1 MNKTVAPITHDEKSE
16 HKDFSGI
23 PATIPIPNLID
34 IQRESFKRF
43 LQLEELPGE
52 RDEIGLDAVFKS
64 VFPIA
69 DRREMSELEFVSYS
83 IGDWE
88 CKCGSQVGLARL
100 RMRCQRCR
108 EMIAS
113 DPKGPQRRLCSNCGR
128 HTESTVSFCQKCG
141 DPIGLKLKYDIDE
154 CRERGLTYAAP
165 LKVTLKLTVYEKDSA
180 GRKQIR
186 DIKEQEVYF
195 GDIPLMTDDGTF
207 IISGAERVI
216 VSQLHRSPG
225 VFFES
230 SNNRN
235 YFLGKIIPYRGSWV
249 EFDYDQKNL
258 LNVRIDRKRKFLG
271 TIFLRALGLT
281 SDAQILS
288 RFYKVTEIRSTS
300 SGTLKRRVSET
311 MLGTSLAKQIE
322 VGGKVIRKGR
332 KVTPRLLQQIRE
344 DGKEFLPCGQE
355 DLLPDADNY
364 GAVFADDLFD
374 PETGEVL
381 AGCEAN
387 ASVSAQALLSIAER
401 GIKKFGVIFPEDD
414 ECGVVLSETLRKDGV
429 KTQDEALLEI
439 YRKLRPGDPPTL
451 EIAWALF
458 QGMFFDP
465 REFDLSS
472 VGRMKLNIKLH
483 DAPGATSLDCRV
495 LEAEDFYATIRHLFK
510 LRRNIGTPDD
520 INHLGNRRVRAVG
533 ELLADQFRIG
543 LIRLERSV
551 KEQMTIHED
560 IASAMPH
567 DLVNAK
573 PVMAA
578 VREFFGSSQLSQFMD
593 QINPLSEITHKRR
606 LSALGPGGLSPER
619 VGVDTR
625 DVHPTHYG
633 RICPIETPDD
643 PNVGLIGSLACFAR
657 INEYGFIESPYRK
670 IQNGRIVDE
679 VRVVRSGDTNL
690 KRGDVLRRDEAAQ
703 ANAALED
710 GREKAEF
717 ETYCS
722 YLSAWEEDKYVI
734 APTDIPVDK
743 DGNITSEL
751 ANCRVAGDIQLKRRA
766 EIQYMD
772 VSPKQLVSVAASLI
786 PFLENDDAN
795 RAQIGSKMQRQA
807 VPLLR
812 AESPVVGTGMER
824 IIARDSSAVA
834 ICKRDG
840 IVDSVD
846 SERIVVRVECSGTEE
861 RISRDGGADVYQLVK
876 FRRSNPNTC
885 INQKPIVQ
893 VGQRV
898 EKGTVLADGPCTADG
913 ELALGRNVLVA
924 FMPWRGYNF
933 EDAILVSE
941 KLIKDDCYTSL
952 HVEEFD
958 LAARET
964 KLGPEEITRDV
975 PNVSEGLLRNLDES
989 GIIRVGSAVGPG
1001 DILVGRVV
1009 PKRYVHLTPEEK
1021 LLGEIFNAQDVD
1033 IADASLRCP
1042 PEISGIVLGI
1052 KVFVRKGVGTDNRD
1066 LAIKSEGIEKL
1077 ESDLEDSRRVLFGR
1091 RAKRLQELLG
1101 GRVVQADYFAA
1112 EEEEPLVSAG
1122 DVLGKHHFDQLQV
1135 RHLKRL
1141 ELDQFVPDKDKRI
1154 DRIEANT
1161 ARQVQ
1166 ALENLIQERKDKL
1179 QEGEELPPGVI
1190 KSVKVFVAMKRK
1202 LSVGDKMGNRHGNKG
1217 VVARVLPEEDM
1228 PFLADGTPVEI
1239 VLNPLG
1245 VPSRMNVGQIL
1256 ETHLGWA
1263 GKELG
1268 IKFAVP
1274 VFESLGEKRI
1284 KQHLA
1289 EAGLPE
1295 SGKTKLYDGLTG
1307 HAFEQE
1313 VTVGVVYM
1321 LKLSHMVDDKVHA
1334 RSIGP
1339 YSLITQQPMGGK
1351 AGFGGQRIGEMEVW
1365 ALQAYGAAHVLQEL
1379 LTAKSDDVY
1388 GRAGLYESIMK
1399 GECAKDPGAPE
1410 SLNVLIRELQALCL
1424 DIELVQRQQELVEDA
1439 VDPDQLALQ
1448 PSIDPEVQL
1457 STDRDDGEPSEFAPC
1472 EPSAD
1477 LALGGGPMAGTVDRN
1492 DQEENDDDDDDD
1504 GPQVSSTSDFDAIE
1518 IGLASPEKIR
1528 SWSHGEVTKPETIN
1542 YRTFKPERHGLFC
1555 TAIFGP
1561 VTDWECLCRRFVRM
1575 KHRGKV
1581 CDRCGTEVTLSRVRR
1596 ERLGHIE
1603 LAAPCA
1609 HVWYVKLLPSRIA
1622 QLLGVS
1628 TRDLERVLYYEAY
1641 IVVDTEDP
1649 DALPLGEVLTE
1660 DRKRQLEDKKFDF
1673 TAIMGAEGIKDCLES
1688 IDTAQLSRQLREDMK
1703 TGASVRERLKSARR
1717 LEIVESFCE
1726 SGNEPE
1732 WMILEVIPVIP
1743 PELRPLVPL
1752 DGDRFATSDLNELY
1766 RRVIN
1771 RNNRLRKLI
1780 DLRAPEMIVRSGKRM
1795 LQEAVD
1801 ALFDNGCRG
1810 HQFRGAN
1817 HRPLKSLADTFKGKH
1832 GRFRQNL
1839 LGKRVD
1845 YSGRSVIVVG
1855 PELKLHQCGLPKQVA
1870 LELFKPFVY
1879 QRLAQL
1885 GYCTSIKHARELV
1898 ELRDEVV
1905 WDAVEDVIKDH
1916 PVLLNRAPTLHR
1928 LGIQAFEPVLVEGKA
1943 IKVHPLV
1950 CAAFNADFDGDQMAV
1965 HVPLSPEAQVEAH
1978 VLMLS
1983 TRNILSP
1990 ANGAPI
1996 TVPSQDMVL
2005 GVYYLTSQA
2014 GGAEGEGRSFGST
2027 REVLLAHDMG
2037 EVETRAPIRL
2047 NYSGPVL
2054 DLAIANNSQEILRG
2068 EPAHFQKQ
2076 QLDTTV
2082 GRVILNDR
2090 LPDGLP
2096 FFNGLLKEKGLS
2108 QLVRYCYLS
2117 LGREQTVAMLDEL
2130 KELGFLY
2137 ATLSGM
2143 SIGIDDMVV
2152 PGLKGQLV
2160 GNAQKDVMKVHEQYL
2175 DGTITRGE
2183 RYRKV
2188 IEIWSKL
2195 AEGVA
2200 GEIFDD
2206 MRDRSS
2212 ERLNPIYAM
2221 ADSGARGSEQQVRQ
2235 LSGMRGLTAK
2245 PSGEIIEAPITASFR
2260 EGLNVLQYFMST
2272 HGARKRLAD
2281 TALKTSNSGYLTR
2294 RLIFVAQDVIV
2305 TEDDCGNRVGIDV
2318 EALVESEEVRESL
2331 ADRIVGRIA
2340 ADDVQGSGDRIIV
2353 AANREITPELAE
2365 EIERAGI
2372 ERVRVRSVLTCE
2384 TGPGVCQLCYG
2395 RDLATGRL
2403 VERGEAV
2410 GIVAAQSIGEAGT
2423 QSTMQTSRVDETALS
2438 VRDQS
2443 RQTAKSDGTV
2453 KYIDGSI
2460 SAVEDRHG
2468 NRIALNRNGIIAVLD
2483 FSGRERERY
2492 AVPYGA
2498 RLLIADGG
2506 QVRCGDAL
2514 IEWDPQTSSILTQA
2528 AGQCHFV
2535 DLAEGLTLRE
2545 EIDELSGMSQWI
2557 VQDDPARRREPR
2569 IEIQDEAGKPVRK
2582 YLIPRN
2588 AHLQVQNGNQVS
2600 AGDILAKIPRETTKT
2615 KDITGGLPRVVELFE
2630 ARHPHEPAVIA
2641 EIDGVVSYGEL
2652 KKSHRKVAVTA
2663 DDGTA
2668 RQHNI
2673 PRGVRINVQEGERVR
2688 AGDALTDG
2696 ALDPHQILR
2705 ALGKEALQKYL
2716 VNEIQAVYRAQ
2727 GVDIND
2733 KHLEVIVRQMMR
2745 WIKVKEVNDTC
2756 FLIDQTV
2763 DEFEFRKANAK
2774 VMEDGGIAATGQ
2786 PLLMGITKA
2795 SLATDSFL
2803 SAAAFQFTTRVLAEA
2818 AAAGKVD
2825 ELRGLKEN
2833 VIVGRLIP
2841 AGTGLDVNRRIHV
2854 EGTALRKELEH
2865 EVEHLSSIPSGTE
2878 EATRVFQAEF
2888 TKGRAIATPPEPPK
2902 PTQSTK
2908 LSKSSKP
2915 AKFISP
2921 GEFPSLE

>member
-1 MNKTVAPITHDEKSE
+1 MTVAPNAQAGHSE
-16 HKDFSGI
+16 RKDVSRV
-23 PATIPIPNLID
+23 PAASPVPNLID
-34 IQRESFKRF
+34 FQRVSYNRF
-43 LQLEELPGE
+43 LQMEELPGE

-88 CKCGSQVGLARL
+88 CTCGSLAGLDRL
-100 RMRCQRCR
+100 RMQCQRCG

-113 DPKGPQRRLCSNCGR
+113 DPKCPQQPLCSHCGR
-128 HTESTVSFCQKCG
+128 HAENTITVCQDCG
-141 DPIGLKLKYDIDE
+141 DPIRLKLKFGVDE

-165 LKVTLKLTVYEKDSA
+165 LKVTLKLTVYEKDPA
-180 GRKQIR
+180 DRKQIR

-207 IISGAERVI
+207 VISGAERVV
-216 VSQLHRSPG
+216 VSQLQRSPG

-230 SNNRN
+230 SNDRSHC
-235 YFLGKIIPYRGSWV
+235 LGKIIPYRGSWV
-249 EFDYDQKNL
+249 AFDFDKKNL
-258 LNVRIDRKRKFLG
+258 LNARIDRKPKFLG

-288 RFYKVTEIRSTS
+288 RFYKVTQIRSTS

-332 KVTPRLLQQIRE
+332 KVTPRLLQQLRE
-344 DGKEFLPCGQE
+344 GGTEFVPCWRE
-355 DLLPDADNY
+355 DLLPDADKY
-364 GAVFADDLFD
+364 GAVFADDLSD
-374 PETGEVL
+374 PDTGKGL
-381 AGCEAN
+381 PGCEAN
-387 ASVSAQALLSIAER
+387 ASVSVQALLLIAER
-401 GIKKFGVIFPEDD
+401 GISEFGVIFPEAD
-414 ECGVVLSETLRKDGV
+414 ECGVVLSETLHKDRI
-429 KTQDEALLEI
+429 KTQYEALLEI
-439 YRKLRPGDPPTL
+439 YRKIRPGDPPTR
-451 EIAWALF
+451 ETAWALF
-458 QGMFFDP
+458 QGMFFDQ

-472 VGRMKLNIKLH
+472 VGRMNLNIKLH
-483 DAPGATSLDCRV
+483 DALESTPLDCRV
-495 LEAEDFYATIRHLFK
+495 LEAEDFYAMIRHLFK

-520 INHLGNRRVRAVG
+520 INHLGNRRVRGVG
-533 ELLADQFRIG
+533 ELLEDQFRIG
-543 LIRLERSV
+543 LIRMERSV
-551 KEQMTIHED
+551 KERMTIHED
-560 IASAMPH
+560 ITSVMPH
-567 DLVNAK
+567 ELINPK
-573 PVMAA
+573 TVMAA
-578 VREFFGSSQLSQFMD
+578 VREFFGSSQFSQFMD
-593 QINPLSEITHKRR
+593 QVNPLAEITHKRR

-619 VGVDTR
+619 AGVDMR

-633 RICPIETPDD
+633 RICPIETPDGPD
-643 PNVGLIGSLACFAR
+643 VGLISSLSCFAR
-657 INEYGFIESPYRK
+657 INEYGFIESPYRRV
-670 IQNGRIVDE
+670 QNGRIVDE
-679 VRVVRSGDTNL
+679 VRVVRAGVTDL
-690 KRGDVLRRDEAAQ
+690 KRGHILPRDEAAQ
-703 ANAALED
+703 ANAALEP
-710 GREKAEF
+710 GRERAEF
-717 ETYCS
+717 ETYCA

-734 APTDIPVDK
+734 AHADIPVDK

-751 ANCRVAGDIQLKRRA
+751 ASCRVAGDTQLKQRA
-766 EIQYMD
+766 EIQYSD
-772 VSPKQLVSVAASLI
+772 VSPKQVVSVAASLI

-795 RAQIGSKMQRQA
+795 RALIGSKMQRQA

-812 AESPVVGTGMER
+812 TEPPVVGTGMER
-824 IIARDSSAVA
+824 IIARDSGAVA
-834 ICKRDG
+834 ICKRG
-840 IVDSVD
+840 GMVDSVD
-846 SERIVVRVECSGTEE
+846 SERIVVRVEGTGTEE

-876 FRRSNPNTC
+876 FRRSNQNTC

-975 PNVSEGLLRNLDES
+975 PNVSESLLRNLDES

-1021 LLGEIFNAQDVD
+1021 LLGAIFNAQDVD

-1052 KVFVRKGVGTDNRD
+1052 KVFVRKGVGSDTRA
-1066 LAIKSEGIEKL
+1066 LEIKAEEIEKL
-1077 ESDLEDSRRVLFGR
+1077 ECDLEDSKRILFDQ

-1101 GRVVQADYFAA
+1101 GRVVQADYFAT
-1112 EEEEPLVSAG
+1112 EEDEPLVSAG
-1122 DVLGKHHFDQLQV
+1122 DVLGKHHFDQLRG

-1161 ARQVQ
+1161 ARQFQ
-1166 ALENLIQERKDKL
+1166 ALEDLIQERKDML
-1179 QEGEELPPGVI
+1179 QEGDELPPGVI

-1274 VFESLGEKRI
+1274 VFEGLGEKRI

-1334 RSIGP
+1334 RSVGP

-1351 AGFGGQRIGEMEVW
+1351 AVFGGQRIGEMEVW
-1365 ALQAYGAAHVLQEL
+1365 ALQAYGAAHILQEL

-1399 GECAKDPGAPE
+1399 GECAKEPGAPE
-1410 SLNVLIRELQALCL
+1410 SLNVLIRELQSLCL
-1424 DIELVQRQQELVEDA
+1424 DVELVQRQQELIEDA
-1439 VDPDQLALQ
+1439 LNPDQPALQ

-1457 STDRDDGEPSEFAPC
+1457 STDRDDGEPSEFASG

-1477 LALGGGPMAGTVDRN
+1477 QALGGGPMAGTVDRN
-1492 DQEENDDDDDDD
+1492 NQEENHYDDDDDD
-1504 GPQVSSTSDFDAIE
+1504 GPQVSLTSDFDAIK

-1603 LAAPCA
+1603 LAAPCS

-1622 QLLGVS
+1622 QLLDMS
-1628 TRDLERVLYYEAY
+1628 MRDLERVLYYEAY

-1660 DRKRQLEDKKFDF
+1660 DRKLQLEDKKLDF
-1673 TAIMGAEGIKDCLES
+1673 TAIMGAEGIKDRLES
-1688 IDTAQLSRQLREDMK
+1688 IDTTQLARQLREEMK
-1703 TGASVRERLKSARR
+1703 TGASMQKRLKSARR
-1717 LEIVESFCE
+1717 LGIVESIRE
-1726 SGNEPE
+1726 SGNKPE

-1752 DGDRFATSDLNELY
+1752 DGDRFATSDLNDLY

-1780 DLRAPEMIVRSGKRM
+1780 DLRAPEMIVRSEKRM

-1810 HQFRGAN
+1810 RPFRGAR

-1832 GRFRQNL
+1832 GRFRQDL

-1855 PELKLHQCGLPKQVA
+1855 PELKLHQCGLPKQMA

-1879 QRLAQL
+1879 QRLEQR
-1885 GYCTSIKHARELV
+1885 GYCTSVKHARELV
-1898 ELRDEVV
+1898 ELRDGVV

-1916 PVLLNRAPTLHR
+1916 PILLNRAPTLHR

-1950 CAAFNADFDGDQMAV
+1950 CTAFNADFDGDQMAV

-1978 VLMLS
+1978 ALMLS

-1990 ANGAPI
+1990 ANGAPV

-2005 GVYYLTSQA
+2005 GVYYLTSR
-2014 GGAEGEGRSFGST
+2014 GDGSEGEGRSFGST
-2027 REVLLAHDMG
+2027 REVMLAFDTG
-2037 EVETRAPIRL
+2037 DVDTRSRIRL

-2054 DLAIANNSQEILRG
+2054 DLATASNRQDILQV
-2068 EPAHFQKQ
+2068 EPVLFQRQ
-2076 QLDTTV
+2076 PLDTTV
-2082 GRVILNDR
+2082 GRIILNDR

-2096 FFNGLLKEKGLS
+2096 FFNGLLKKKGLS
-2108 QLVRYCYLS
+2108 QLVRYCYLH

-2152 PGLKGQLV
+2152 PEPKEQLV
-2160 GNAQKDVMKVHEQYL
+2160 RNAQKDAMQVHEQYL
-2175 DGTITRGE
+2175 DGAITRDE
-2183 RYRKV
+2183 RYTRV

-2195 AEGVA
+2195 AERVSE
-2200 GEIFDD
+2200 EIFDD
-2206 MRDRSS
+2206 MRDGSS
-2212 ERLNPIYAM
+2212 ERLNPVYAM
-2221 ADSGARGSEQQVRQ
+2221 ADSGARGSERQIRQ
-2235 LSGMRGLTAK
+2235 LSGMRGLTVK
-2245 PSGEIIEAPITASFR
+2245 PSGEIIETPITASFR
-2260 EGLNVLQYFMST
+2260 EGLNVSQYFMST
-2272 HGARKRLAD
+2272 HGTRKRLAD
-2281 TALKTSNSGYLTR
+2281 TALKAAHSGYLTR
-2294 RLIFVAQDVIV
+2294 RLVFVAQDVIV
-2305 TEDDCGNRVGIDV
+2305 TENDCGNRVGIDV
-2318 EALVESEEVRESL
+2318 EAPVESGKIRESL
-2331 ADRIVGRIA
+2331 ADRIDGRVA
-2340 ADDVQGSGDRIIV
+2340 ANDVRDSGGRIIV
-2353 AANREITPELAE
+2353 AANGEITAELAE
-2365 EIERAGI
+2365 GIERAGI
-2372 ERVRVRSVLTCE
+2372 ERVWVRSVLTCE
-2384 TGPGVCQLCYG
+2384 TDRGVCQLCYG
-2395 RDLATGRL
+2395 RDLSTGRL
-2403 VERGEAV
+2403 VERGEAI
-2410 GIVAAQSIGEAGT
+2410 GIVAAQSIGEPGT
-2423 QSTMQTSRVDETALS
+2423 QATLRTSHVDETALP
-2438 VRDQS
+2438 VREQS

-2453 KYIDGSI
+2453 KYIDESI

-2468 NRIALNRNGIIAVLD
+2468 NRIAINRNGIIAVLD
-2483 FSGRERERY
+2483 FRGRERERY
-2492 AVPYGA
+2492 AVPCGA
-2498 RLLIADGG
+2498 RLLVADGG
-2506 QVRCGDAL
+2506 QVRCGDSL
-2514 IEWDPQTSSILTQA
+2514 LEWDPHMSSILTQA

-2557 VQDDPARRREPR
+2557 VQDDPARKRDPR
-2569 IEIQDEAGKPVRK
+2569 IEIRDEAGEPVRK

-2588 AHLQVQNGNQVS
+2588 ACLQVQDGDQVRK
-2600 AGDILAKIPRETTKT
+2600 GDTLARIPRETTMT
-2615 KDITGGLPRVVELFE
+2615 RDITGGLPRVEELFE
-2630 ARHPHEPAVIA
+2630 ARHPRETAVIA
-2641 EIDGVVSYGEL
+2641 EVDGVVSYGEL
-2652 KKSHRKVAVTA
+2652 KKTHRKVAVTD
-2663 DDGTA
+2663 DDGTV
-2668 RQHNI
+2668 REHNI

-2688 AGDALTDG
+2688 AGDSLTDG
-2696 ALDPHQILR
+2696 SLDPHEILR
-2705 ALGKEALQKYL
+2705 VLGKEALQNYL

-2745 WIKVKEVNDTC
+2745 WIKVREVNDTC
-2756 FLIDQTV
+2756 FLIDQAV
-2763 DEFEFRKANAK
+2763 DEFEFRKTNAK
-2774 VMEDGGIAATGQ
+2774 VVEDGGIAATGQ

-2803 SAAAFQFTTRVLAEA
+2803 SAAAFQFTTRVLAA
-2818 AAAGKVD
+2818 AAVAGKVD

-2841 AGTGLDVNRRIHV
+2841 AGTGLGVYRRFQIKGKDAPEQLARGVEHFSRV
-2854 EGTALRKELEH
+2854 PGQVDEGTH
-2865 EVEHLSSIPSGTE
+2865 I
-2878 EATRVFQAEF
+2878 FQAEF
-2888 TKGRAIATPPEPPK
+2888 AKDRAIAAPPEPPK
-2902 PTQSTK
+2902 PTEP
-2908 LSKSSKP
+2908 SKSPKP

-2921 GEFPSLE
+2921 GEFPE